1 MVSWMLSFSWLYP
14 IHGLLSI
21 TIRIGNI
28 LHSSFI
34 YGTIRKDCLKGQ
46 SVQFSSF
53 RLLSHVR
60 LFATPWI
67 AARQPSLSIT
77 SSQSSLKL
85 MSIESV
91 MPSCHPATSWE
102 ELTHWKRLSCWEG
115 LGAGGEGADRGWDGW
130 MASLTWWTWWVW
142 VNSGSW
148 WWTGRAG
155 VLQFMGSQ
163 RVRHDWATEL
173 NWTELSY

>member
-1 MVSWMLSFSWLYP
+1 MYPLHQMVSWMLSFSWLYP

-91 MPSCHPATSWE
+91 MPSCHPAISSPVVPFSSCPQSLPASESFPMSQLVAWGGQSIG
-102 ELTHWKRLSCWEG
+102 LSA
-115 LGAGGEGADRGWDGW
+115 L
-130 MASLTWWTWWVW
+130 AS
-142 VNSGSW
+142 
-148 WWTGRAG
+148 
-155 VLQFMGSQ
+155 VLPKNTQ
-163 RVRHDWATEL
+163 
-173 NWTELSY
+173 NWSP